1 MGTMHTPYEYT
12 KQGILEAYVRRHVPG
27 FQRERDYESWREQ
40 VGAKKS
46 GAVMREVVREE
57 RS

>member
-1 MGTMHTPYEYT
+1 MSLYQQPYEYT
-12 KQGILEAYVRRHVPG
+12 RQGILEAYALRHIPG

-40 VGAKKS
+40 VGAKKAA
-46 GAVMREVVREE
+46 AVMREVVREE